1 LVSLLQQTA
10 TVRFLQAYPT
20 PQAAKAATKDELTAV
35 LKFAGH
41 KRAATLALCIHQK
54 LHAPQLVANEIT
66 VRTKARLMEALV
78 AQLLPLVEQIAVYD
92 KDARQLF

>member
-1 LVSLLQQTA
+1 LL
-10 TVRFLQAYPT
+10 
-20 PQAAKAATKDELTAV
+20 
-35 LKFAGH
+35 
-41 KRAATLALCIHQK
+41 
-54 LHAPQLVANEIT
+54 ANEIT